1 MSGLREFS
9 RGIPGTES
17 WERAFTSRSLTRL
30 LLAVAAV
37 AGLLTFAGII
47 MAPDRTWPNLLIAAM
62 FWVGLALGGML
73 FLATQAVS
81 SGGWFTCFKRVP
93 EAAAATLPY
102 GAILMVLT
110 LIGGMSVLF
119 EWSHGAA
126 VQADP
131 ILSGKSAWLNVPFF
145 LTRAVVVL
153 LIWVAFQWLMRRISL
168 RQDRTGGT
176 AGNLRFRAVSAAF
189 LVVFALTFSIAS
201 FDWLMSLEPHWFS
214 TLFAGY
220 QFAGLFVSAIAF
232 ITMAVILLRRSGALA
247 GIVNENHLQDLGKLL
262 LGFSSFWAYLWFSQY
277 MLIWYSN
284 LPEEVTWFVSRHS
297 GAWAVLSA
305 VNGLV
310 NWVVPFLILLPRS
323 SKRNE
328 SLLLKVAGLLLVGHW
343 LDLFLTVQPAMRPEA
358 PVLGVWELAPLAAVA
373 ALFILAFR
381 RSLASVTLI
390 PGGDAFYEE
399 SLHHHQ

>member
-1 MSGLREFS
+1 MS
-9 RGIPGTES
+9 IPGTET
-17 WERAFTSRSLTRL
+17 WERTFTSRSLTRVL
-30 LLAVAAV
+30 LVVAAL
-37 AGLLTFAGII
+37 AGLVTFAGII
-47 MAPDRTWPNLLIAAM
+47 LAPERTWPNLLIAAM

-81 SGGWFTCFKRVP
+81 SGGWFTTFKRIP

-119 EWSHGAA
+119 KWSHADT
-126 VQADP
+126 VLADP
-131 ILSGKSAWLNVPFF
+131 ILAGKSAWLNVPFF
-145 LTRAVVVL
+145 LTRAVAVL
-153 LIWVAFQWLMRRISL
+153 AIWVVFQAVLRRISL
-168 RQDRTGGT
+168 RQDRIGGT
-176 AGNLRFRAVSAAF
+176 AGNLRFRAVSALF
-189 LVVFALTFSIAS
+189 LVTFAVTFSVAS

-220 QFAGLFVSAIAF
+220 QFAGTFVSGLAF
-232 ITMAVILLRRSGALA
+232 ITVAVILLKRSGALA
-247 GIVNENHLQDLGKLL
+247 GYVNENHLQDLGKLL
-262 LGFSSFWAYLWFSQY
+262 LGFSSFWAYLWFCQY

-284 LPEEVTWFVSRHS
+284 LPEEVTWFQSRHS

-343 LDLFLTVQPAMRPEA
+343 LDLYLTVQPALRPEA
-358 PVLGVWELAPLAAVA
+358 PVLGIWELAPVVAAG
-373 ALFILAFR
+373 ALFILTFR
-381 RSLASVTLI
+381 RSLASAELI
-390 PGGDAFYEE
+390 PRGDAFFEE